1 VVDALKKYDVDT
13 IALAGWMRILSEV
26 FVNAFEG
33 RILNLHPALLPSFK
47 GATAIVDAYEHGVR
61 ITGCSVHLVTPEL
74 DAGPVIIQA
83 GVPVNGTVD
92 ELETQIHRMEHR
104 IFPQALQ
111 WFSEGRISTE
121 GHKVIVAPAAGP
133 VKKIDYIEGCLVSPA
148 LEEKL

>member
-1 VVDALKKYDVDT
+1 
-13 IALAGWMRILSEV
+13 
-26 FVNAFEG
+26 
-33 RILNLHPALLPSFK
+33 
-47 GATAIVDAYEHGVR
+47 
-61 ITGCSVHLVTPEL
+61 L

-121 GHKVIVAPAAGP
+121 GHKVIVAPAVGP